1 MRLIAQRIK
10 AGKVT
15 VAGEE
20 ISRTGAGLCLF
31 LGIAQG
37 DTEEDANYL
46 ADKAVELR
54 IFEDD
59 AGKFNRSLLESRGE
73 ILVVSEFTLY
83 GDCSKGRRP
92 SFSRAAP
99 PQEAEP
105 LYRHFVQRL
114 KGSGLTVAAGKFQA
128 KMQVSIT
135 NDGPVT
141 FILDSR

>member
-1 MRLIAQRIK
+1 MRIVIQRITE
-10 AGKVT
+10 ARVTIDGKIT
-15 VAGEE
+15 TKIG
-20 ISRTGAGLCLF
+20 SGLCVF

-37 DTEEDANYL
+37 DTEEGANYL
-46 ADKAVELR
+46 ADKAAGLR

-59 AGKFNRSLLESRGE
+59 AGKFNRSLLEIEGE

-83 GDCSKGRRP
+83 GDCTRGRRP

-105 LYRHFVQRL
+105 LYRYFVQKL
-114 KGSGLTVAAGKFQA
+114 KDLGLRVATGTFQA
-128 KMQVSIT
+128 KMEISLT

-141 FILDSR
+141 FTVDSR

>member
-1 MRLIAQRIK
+1 MKLLVQKIQE
-10 AGKVT
+10 GKVT
-15 VAGEE
+15 VAGKE
-20 ISRTGAGLCLF
+20 IGRTGAGLCLF

-46 ADKAVELR
+46 ADKAVSLR

-59 AGKFNRSLLESRGE
+59 AGKFNRSLLESPGE

-92 SFSRAAP
+92 SFSQAAP
-99 PQEAEP
+99 AQEAEP

-128 KMQVSIT
+128 KMEVSIT
-135 NDGPVT
+135 NNGPVT
-141 FILDSR
+141 FILDSK